1 MNELTRISITFL
13 LIIANYIFLT
23 IGLWAWFPD
32 IFLIQTLLFTT
43 FLSRIPS
50 VYFFIFKG
58 FLIDLFFSTYS
69 VPYTVTFG
77 LIGIYLNFGNLKW
90 TQRSFL
96 VQIIM
101 IFVVSLILN
110 MLLGYFNN
118 YSSNAELRIIINP
131 FLNSLVWAIIFMTQR
146 QKWLKNI

>member
-32 IFLIQTLLFTT
+32 IFLIQTLIFTT

>member
-32 IFLIQTLLFTT
+32 IFLIQTLLLTT

>member
-32 IFLIQTLLFTT
+32 IFLIQTLIFTT

-96 VQIIM
+96 AQIIM